1 MPEMDPERVLEILFD
16 NLRIK
21 EGKAKGLIAAKAE
34 YRGKKLFIGV
44 LKGNEKG
51 LQCIE
56 LSNIWDLIEEA
67 KESERDRTYIL
78 LFLNLNLLSRPLDS
92 LVFFRPFFM
101 AQLLKT
107 LLSIP
112 VRTISIAYSGCM
124 LYESLPFH
132 ITDIRA
138 KIERSAISVIPSDIY
153 GSPEVEGLILQCPN
167 DKFLKELGLIN
178 RVIRDPEGEGADQ
191 VIVIEQFLNR
201 AFKELSRSKIRKL
214 ISNRERRVKRA
225 GIMKG
230 KGGSLIKRYIERPI
244 KKAFK
249 RRGQDGYLSLFHRYE
264 KSYKELLS
272 RKLSFSGISNASEW
286 IERIVDSGSF
296 YELFGD
302 FRAERFL
309 DEDMVSRA
317 YLEELREFETEGGFN
332 ESLVVGKGR
341 ICHIPVVF
349 LVDEYE
355 FMRGSIGIVYGERFR
370 KAVDTAIEEGL
381 PLVHISCGD
390 GFRVQEGVIS
400 LIQIAKCIEAIIRL
414 KRQGLPYISVLSHPQ
429 LDLSFRLHCLLGDV
443 VIAQEDAMIS
453 PFHPFL
459 MERWEFPTIK
469 GLELHN
475 RSKEIY
481 SSIDIFHEVRG
492 VQDVSDIDD
501 MKRVIARYLEFY
513 LKCRRQRAKNRKRLF
528 RT

>member
-1 MPEMDPERVLEILFD
+1 MDPERILEILFD

-21 EGKAKGLIAAKAE
+21 EGKEGGLISAKAE

-51 LQCIE
+51 LWFMD
-56 LSNIWDLIEEA
+56 LSHIWDLIEEA
-67 KESERDRTYIL
+67 LESERDRTYIL
-78 LFLNLNLLSRPLDS
+78 FFLNLNLLRPSLDS
-92 LVFFRPFFM
+92 RMYFRPFFM

-138 KIERSAISVIPSDIY
+138 KTERSAISVIHPDIY
-153 GSPEVEGLILQCPN
+153 GSPDIEALILQCPT

-178 RVIRDPEGEGADQ
+178 RVIRSPEGEGVDQ
-191 VIVIEQFLNR
+191 VVVIERFLNR
-201 AFKELSRSKIRKL
+201 AFRELSRSKIRKL
-214 ISNRERRVKRA
+214 ISNRERRLKRA
-225 GIMKG
+225 GIIKG

-264 KSYKELLS
+264 KSYEDLLS
-272 RKLSFSGISNASEW
+272 RKLSASGMSNASKW
-286 IERIVDSGSF
+286 IEKIIDPGSF
-296 YELFGD
+296 YELFRD
-302 FRAERFL
+302 FKAERFL

-317 YLEELREFETEGGFN
+317 YLEELRELETEGGFN

-341 ICHIPVVF
+341 IFHIPVVF

-355 FMRGSIGIVYGERFR
+355 FIRGSIGIVYGERFR

-381 PLVHISCGD
+381 PIVHISCGD
-390 GFRVQEGVIS
+390 GFRAQEGVIS

-459 MERWEFPTIK
+459 MEMWGLPSIK
-469 GLELHN
+469 GLELYN

-501 MKRVIARYLEFY
+501 IKRVIARYLEFY
-513 LKCRRQRAKNRKRLF
+513 LSCRRQRAKNRKRLF
-528 RT
+528 RA

>member
-1 MPEMDPERVLEILFD
+1 MDPERILEILFD

-21 EGKAKGLIAAKAE
+21 EGKEGGLISAKAE

-51 LQCIE
+51 LWFMD
-56 LSNIWDLIEEA
+56 LSHIWDLIEEA
-67 KESERDRTYIL
+67 LESERDRTYIL
-78 LFLNLNLLSRPLDS
+78 FFLNLNLLRPSLDS
-92 LVFFRPFFM
+92 RMYFRPFFM

-138 KIERSAISVIPSDIY
+138 KTERSAISVIHPDIY
-153 GSPEVEGLILQCPN
+153 GSPDIEALILQCPT

-178 RVIRDPEGEGADQ
+178 RVIRSPEGEGVDQ
-191 VIVIEQFLNR
+191 VVVIERFLNR
-201 AFKELSRSKIRKL
+201 AFRELSRSKIRKL
-214 ISNRERRVKRA
+214 ISNRERRLKRA
-225 GIMKG
+225 GIIKG

-264 KSYKELLS
+264 KSYEDLLS
-272 RKLSFSGISNASEW
+272 RKLSASGMSNASKW
-286 IERIVDSGSF
+286 IEKIIDPGSF
-296 YELFGD
+296 YELFRD
-302 FRAERFL
+302 FKAERFL

-317 YLEELREFETEGGFN
+317 YLEELRELETEGGFN

-341 ICHIPVVF
+341 IFHIPVVF

-355 FMRGSIGIVYGERFR
+355 FIRGSIGIVYGERFR

-381 PLVHISCGD
+381 PIVH
-390 GFRVQEGVIS
+390 
-400 LIQIAKCIEAIIRL
+400 
-414 KRQGLPYISVLSHPQ
+414 
-429 LDLSFRLHCLLGDV
+429 
-443 VIAQEDAMIS
+443 
-453 PFHPFL
+453 
-459 MERWEFPTIK
+459 
-469 GLELHN
+469 
-475 RSKEIY
+475 
-481 SSIDIFHEVRG
+481 
-492 VQDVSDIDD
+492 
-501 MKRVIARYLEFY
+501 
-513 LKCRRQRAKNRKRLF
+513 
-528 RT
+528 